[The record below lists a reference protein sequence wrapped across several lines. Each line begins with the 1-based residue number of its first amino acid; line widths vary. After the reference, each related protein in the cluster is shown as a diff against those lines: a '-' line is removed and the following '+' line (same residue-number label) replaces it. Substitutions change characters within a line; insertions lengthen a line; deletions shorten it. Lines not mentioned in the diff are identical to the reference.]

1 MKMPNCHRR
10 YIFLEIFI
18 NFSMIK
24 ASLSI
29 HVHVTLLAWFTVK
42 SLIYKQSKYPY
53 KRTYC
58 LQINDNLENFLR

>member
-10 YIFLEIFI
+10 DIFLEIFI
-18 NFSMIK
+18 TFSMIK

-42 SLIYKQSKYPY
+42 SLIYKYIY
-53 KRTYC
+53 
-58 LQINDNLENFLR
+58 LNDIENKKH

>member
-10 YIFLEIFI
+10 DIFLERFI

-29 HVHVTLLAWFTVK
+29 HVHVTLFAWFTVK
-42 SLIYKQSKYPY
+42 SLNYEIVILTVFEQSLK
-53 KRTYC
+53 
-58 LQINDNLENFLR
+58 I